1 MRATPGTRAA
11 SPILP
16 LVAILSL
23 LATGCPASPPAPAE
37 ATSAAPPA
45 AAPANR
51 PLVDAPLA
59 DGPRAD
65 APLADGPRAGNEPQA
80 AGAGPTP
87 PAVEAPLTVV
97 GAAHILVAYKGALGA
112 AKAVSRTKAEAR
124 KRAEE
129 AREKLVAHQGT
140 FEELVSKYSDDDL
153 SKPAGGKIG
162 NFERNV
168 FPQAFTDAAFGMS
181 VGGISEVVET
191 PRGFHV
197 ILRTK

>member
-1 MRATPGTRAA
+1 MKATPGTRAA
-11 SPILP
+11 SPTLP

-23 LATGCPASPPAPAE
+23 LATGCPASPPAPTE
-37 ATSAAPPA
+37 APSAAPSA
-45 AAPANR
+45 AESPANG
-51 PLVDAPLA
+51 PLAVGPLA
-59 DGPRAD
+59 DGPRIG
-65 APLADGPRAGNEPQA
+65 DGPRPAGSEA
-80 AGAGPTP
+80 SA
-87 PAVEAPLTVV
+87 PAVEAPPTVV

-112 AKAVSRTKAEAR
+112 AKTVSRTKADAK

-140 FEELVSKYSDDDL
+140 FEELVIKYSDDDL
-153 SKPAGGKIG
+153 SRPAGGKIG

-168 FPQAFTDAAFGMS
+168 FPPAFTDAAFGMV

>member
-1 MRATPGTRAA
+1 MRETPGRRAA
-11 SPILP
+11 PPTLP
-16 LVAILSL
+16 LVAILAL
-23 LATGCPASPPAPAE
+23 FALVATGCPASPAPTE
-37 ATSAAPPA
+37 APSAAPS
-45 AAPANR
+45 AAPAPTNR
-51 PLVDAPLA
+51 PLVDGPVVEGPRV
-59 DGPRAD
+59 DGPSS
-65 APLADGPRAGNEPQA
+65 
-80 AGAGPTP
+80 AGPEASA
-87 PAVEAPLTVV
+87 PAAEAPPTVV

-112 AKAVSRTKAEAR
+112 ARTVSRTKEDAR

-140 FEELVSKYSDDDL
+140 FEELVIKYSDDDL
-153 SKPAGGKIG
+153 SRPAGGKIG

-168 FPQAFTDAAFGMS
+168 FPPAFTDAAFGMA

>member
-1 MRATPGTRAA
+1 VREIPGSKSPAPA
-11 SPILP
+11 SLL
-16 LVAILSL
+16 LVAL
-23 LATGCPASPPAPAE
+23 LTLAAAGCPTSPPAPGE
-37 ATSAAPPA
+37 TSSAAPSS
-45 AAPANR
+45 APVPSNR
-51 PLVDAPLA
+51 PLTDGPLVGEGPRVDEAPRPAGSEASAPLA
-59 DGPRAD
+59 D
-65 APLADGPRAGNEPQA
+65 
-80 AGAGPTP
+80 
-87 PAVEAPLTVV
+87 APLTVV

-112 AKAVSRTKAEAR
+112 AKTVSRTKAEAR

-140 FEELVSKYSDDDL
+140 FEELVAKYSDDDL

-168 FPQAFTDAAFGMS
+168 FPPAFTEAAFGMA

-197 ILRTK
+197 LLRTK

>member
-1 MRATPGTRAA
+1 MRETPGRSAA
-11 SPILP
+11 SPTLP

-23 LATGCPASPPAPAE
+23 LATGCPASPPAPTE
-37 ATSAAPPA
+37 APSAAPSA
-45 AAPANR
+45 AAPAHG
-51 PLVDAPLA
+51 PLADGPLA
-59 DGPRAD
+59 DGPRIG
-65 APLADGPRAGNEPQA
+65 DGPRPPGSEANA
-80 AGAGPTP
+80 

-112 AKAVSRTKAEAR
+112 AKTVSRTKADAK

-168 FPQAFTDAAFGMS
+168 FPPAFSDAAFS
-181 VGGISEVVET
+181 LAVGGVSEVVET
-191 PRGFHV
+191 ARGFHV
-197 ILRTK
+197 ITRTK

>member
-1 MRATPGTRAA
+1 MREIPGSKSAA
-11 SPILP
+11 PAPLL
-16 LVAILSL
+16 LVAL
-23 LATGCPASPPAPAE
+23 LTLAGCPTSPPAPSE
-37 ATSAAPPA
+37 AASAAPSS
-45 AAPANR
+45 APAPSNR
-51 PLVDAPLA
+51 PLTDGPLTDGPRVDDAPRPAGSEASAPLA
-59 DGPRAD
+59 D
-65 APLADGPRAGNEPQA
+65 
-80 AGAGPTP
+80 
-87 PAVEAPLTVV
+87 APLTVV

-112 AKAVSRTKAEAR
+112 ARTVSRTKAEAR

-140 FEELVSKYSDDDL
+140 FEELVAKYSDDDL

-168 FPQAFTDAAFGMS
+168 FPPAFTEAAFGMA

-197 ILRTK
+197 LLRTK